1 MCKLI
6 HGVRTASLLCIG
18 TGYVQFRAEF
28 DLVLY
33 VLVLDHSNHDK
44 LEWPPLQ
51 ISVKCCEI
59 DEFLRNGEIDLA

>member
-44 LEWPPLQ
+44 LEWAKGVAPSSNFSQVL
-51 ISVKCCEI
+51 
-59 DEFLRNGEIDLA
+59 